1 VRASEREREQEREK
15 EREREEKR
23 GNESEYL
30 FVVAGEFQ
38 PGDESARMLPGAR
51 RFQGAQQP
59 AQGQVY
65 LILKLLV
72 CEALSY

>member
-1 VRASEREREQEREK
+1 
-15 EREREEKR
+15 
-23 GNESEYL
+23 
-30 FVVAGEFQ
+30 
-38 PGDESARMLPGAR
+38 MLPGAR